1 MIMPPFSIT
10 QHDIINYVI
19 FIFMIQHDARAINHG
34 ISRYSKLQNLVVP
47 LSFKL
52 IVTSKPLSNVNG
64 VTKKFKFVE
73 TNIIVMSLSFSLAGK
88 NSAEMREH
96 FVARK
101 AHVIVVL
108 FNMLCSH

>member
-19 FIFMIQHDARAINHG
+19 FIFLIQHDSINQR
-34 ISRYSKLQNLVVP
+34 ISRYSKLQNLVVS

-73 TNIIVMSLSFSLAGK
+73 TNIIVKPLSSSLAGK